1 MADNTYSKILESLDR
16 LIAAEETLDMT
27 ILNPAADLTVAAF
40 TAQRAEGSGLHNQV
54 GISVTT
60 HIGCV

>member
-1 MADNTYSKILESLDR
+1 MADNTYSKILESLDK

-27 ILNPAADLTVAAF
+27 LLNPAPNLTAAAL
-40 TAQRAEGSGLHNQV
+40 TAQRGEGLALHNQV
-54 GISVTT
+54 GVSVTT